1 MASPQKYEPM
11 LSIDNN
17 NGVGVDE
24 SSFIAT
30 ATAVTAPE
38 AQPYLEV
45 VAPATLPEVSC
56 NGAVFLLC
64 CRVWLMSGDYT

>member
-17 NGVGVDE
+17 DGDGVDE
-24 SSFIAT
+24 SFIAT

-56 NGAVFLLC
+56 NVAVFLL
-64 CRVWLMSGDYT
+64 LSGVADVRTI

>member
-17 NGVGVDE
+17 DGVDE
-24 SSFIAT
+24 SFIKAVNYLR
-30 ATAVTAPE
+30 TAVTAPE

-56 NGAVFLLC
+56 
-64 CRVWLMSGDYT
+64 CRVWLMMMSGLHNVLCM

>member
-1 MASPQKYEPM
+1 MY
-11 LSIDNN
+11 
-17 NGVGVDE
+17 GVDE
-24 SSFIAT
+24 SFIAM

-56 NGAVFLLC
+56 NGAVFLLYF
-64 CRVWLMSGDYT
+64 RVWLMSGLYMTYCM